1 MNGIR
6 IQASIDIP
14 DALAHSIDQGGLLL
28 DESRFGPDFFDLRS
42 GLAGE
47 LFQKFSNY
55 RAKLAIVVADAH
67 AYGGRFGE
75 LIFEHRTHPNVR
87 FFSSEQLARQWLSYN
102 PVTRC

>member
-1 MNGIR
+1 MKIL
-6 IQASIDIP
+6 ASNDIP
-14 DALAHSIDQGGLLL
+14 DALSLSIDRGGLLL
-28 DESRFGPDFFDLRS
+28 DESQLGPDFFDLRT

-55 RAKLAIVVADAH
+55 RAKLAIVVMDANAH
-67 AYGGRFGE
+67 GARFGE
-75 LIFEHRTHPNVR
+75 LVFEHRTHPSVR